1 MADQVGGLSPLAP
14 SIMCINVFGGCAS
27 QHIWHTFMSLVLWIT
42 IMKLLMQ
49 YLYFYVNDSFL
60 AQKRGEMLFY
70 KSYKK
75 VLPSNLT

>member
-1 MADQVGGLSPLAP
+1 
-14 SIMCINVFGGCAS
+14 
-27 QHIWHTFMSLVLWIT
+27 MSLVLWIT